1 MELAT
6 QSGRWEKSEG
16 EGRQEGGSGRE
27 RGRKG
32 GGEGGERRGKGREVI
47 NRRRPTPFFVLC
59 FGLSIKHRSEKA
71 AKNLVVV
78 GGGEEREG

>member
-1 MELAT
+1 M
-6 QSGRWEKSEG
+6 
-16 EGRQEGGSGRE
+16 
-27 RGRKG
+27 
-32 GGEGGERRGKGREVI
+32 I

-71 AKNLVVV
+71 AKNLVVGGG